1 MDIKMPILNGIEA
14 TKQIKS
20 FRNELPIIA
29 LSVQAMS
36 EDENLAREAGC
47 DEFMLKP
54 FSINELS
61 LKLENFGFKK
71 VSIIFLI
78 YKTLRIKFIFYYLQL
93 VTLTKI

>member
-71 VSIIFLI
+71 V
-78 YKTLRIKFIFYYLQL
+78 
-93 VTLTKI
+93 

>member
-1 MDIKMPILNGIEA
+1 MILKELIFDFSGTLNGIEA

-71 VSIIFLI
+71 V
-78 YKTLRIKFIFYYLQL
+78 
-93 VTLTKI
+93 